1 MWLRLVLFFC
11 LLSTLLLSSARV
23 EARAIFMIRDF
34 RNWLE
39 LEYEYDGY
47 TSDSSGNSQDLTEH
61 NLTESYHFDMAY
73 AIYNPRWLNGHLGID
88 LGLVQEWYDGTFDG
102 SGNDN
107 EFELGYS
114 IDGIILDRKS
124 FPTTFFAESEENRAK
139 RRFYRDYNLQIDN
152 YGISTT
158 FKNRF
163 VPVQVSYF
171 RNRSETDGLE
181 LDRVIDSETFSVD
194 ASHQTEDGFSYT
206 EANYFH
212 TEDKTSF
219 SGDQKSVNNQV
230 EEFFAR
236 NSLSWGDHL
245 ERGYFI
251 SSYRHRDESGE
262 NKIKS
267 TDWLESLSW
276 KPGRALRLGL
286 EYQFSEDDVESLT
299 RKDHKYRALLEHRL
313 YDSLVSV
320 FRVQSRRLDFDS
332 GTENDDG
339 FSLNFSYRK
348 TLPADAQLL
357 MGYSY
362 AYNEIKRDLNGNKFF
377 VINELMVIDLFERNL
392 LDNLDVLAETIIVR
406 DQERLVTYIE
416 GDDYLVQQIG
426 RETVLIITPGSL
438 INEGDTISIDYAYFV
453 DPDID
458 YSTTIHQ
465 ANAEIS
471 LFERRYRLYASYIS
485 SQQDLLSDRDN
496 QDLIDRLYSLDSW
509 TVGIEASWYNVNCG
523 VEYVDYDSTT
533 DVRQYIEAFC
543 DYRRYFKRNFI
554 FLYLRDRQ
562 TWHEDL
568 DNGTDGNGGDENI
581 LTTGIHFKRRLPL
594 SALGEINLD
603 YLNQSGRNNDR
614 QELDLEIS
622 YQLRVGRLEVEISVE
637 EEWNW
642 TDNRDERND
651 SVMLRIRRYF

>member
-1 MWLRLVLFFC
+1 SAQIF
-11 LLSTLLLSSARV
+11 SSSRA

-47 TSDSSGNSQDLTEH
+47 TADSAGNSQDLTEH
-61 NLTESYHFDMAY
+61 NLAESYHFEMAY

-88 LGLVQEWYDGTFDG
+88 LGLVQEWYDGSFEG

-107 EFELGYS
+107 EFEFGYNL
-114 IDGIILDRKS
+114 DGIILDRKS
-124 FPTTFFAESEENRAK
+124 FPTTFFAESEETRAQ
-139 RRFYRDYNLQIDN
+139 RRFYRDYNLQIEN

-158 FKNRF
+158 FKNRY
-163 VPVQVSYF
+163 VPVQISYF
-171 RNRSETDGLE
+171 KNRSETDGLE
-181 LDRVIDSETFSVD
+181 LDRVIDSETFSID
-194 ASHQTEDGFSYT
+194 ASHQTDNGFSYT
-206 EANYFH
+206 EANYLH
-212 TEDKTSF
+212 TDDKTSF
-219 SGDQKSVNNQV
+219 SGDQESVKNKV

-236 NSLSWGDHL
+236 NSLSWGEHL
-245 ERGYFI
+245 ERSYFI

-286 EYQFSEDDVESLT
+286 EYQFSGDDVESLT

-332 GTENDDG
+332 GTEDDDG
-339 FSLNFSYRK
+339 FSLSFSYRK
-348 TLPADAQLL
+348 KLPADSLL
-357 MGYSY
+357 IMGYRY
-362 AYNEIKRDLNGNKFF
+362 GYNEIKRDLNGNKFF
-377 VINELMVIDLFERNL
+377 VINELMVVDLFERNV
-392 LDNLDVLAETIIVR
+392 LDNLDVLSETITVR
-406 DQERLVTYIE
+406 DQERLITYIE

-426 RETVLIITPGSL
+426 RETELIITPGSL
-438 INEGDTISIDYAYFV
+438 INEGDTLSIDYAYFV

-458 YSTTIHQ
+458 YSTTVHQ
-465 ANAEIS
+465 ANAEDS
-471 LFERRYRLYASYIS
+471 LFERRYRLYANYIS
-485 SQQDLLSDRDN
+485 SKQDLLSDKDN
-496 QDLIDRLYSLDSW
+496 QELADRLYNLDSW
-509 TVGIEASWYNVNCG
+509 TLGVEANWYYVNCG
-523 VEYVDYDSTT
+523 LEYVDYDSST
-533 DVRQYIEAFC
+533 DIRQYVEAFC
-543 DYRRYFKRNFI
+543 DYRRYFQRNFI

-562 TWHEDL
+562 TRHEDL
-568 DNGTDGNGGDENI
+568 NNGTDGNGGNENI
-581 LTTGIHFKRRLPL
+581 LTTGVHFKRRLPL

-622 YQLRVGRLEVEISVE
+622 YQLRVGRLEVEISLE

-651 SVMLRIRRYF
+651 KVMLRIRRYF